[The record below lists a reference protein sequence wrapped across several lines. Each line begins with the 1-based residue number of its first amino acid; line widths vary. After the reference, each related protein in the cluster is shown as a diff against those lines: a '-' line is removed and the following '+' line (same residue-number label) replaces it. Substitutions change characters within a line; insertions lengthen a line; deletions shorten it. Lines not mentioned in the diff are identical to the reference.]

1 MAGTA
6 YFWVKAESRVT
17 QIDTAVYAQ
26 WQETG
31 NPKANYYTLI
41 SDPPGPGYT
50 YNGTE
55 WVAPPV
61 YTPQEVTRFQA
72 KAVMLQQGILDSVE
86 QAVDASSDA
95 LLKLA
100 WDEALTF
107 ERQSPALAT
116 VADTLGL
123 TEQQLDDMF
132 TAAAQVKA

>member
-6 YFWVKAESRVT
+6 YFWVEAEFRVT

-26 WQETG
+26 WQATG
-31 NPKANYYTLI
+31 NAKVNYYTLI

-61 YTPQEVTRFQA
+61 YIPQEVTRFQA
-72 KAVMLQQGILDSVE
+72 KAVMLQQDILDSVE
-86 QAVDASSDA
+86 QAVDESTDP
-95 LLKLA
+95 LLQLA
-100 WDEALTF
+100 WNEALTF
-107 ERQSPALAT
+107 ERQSPALEA
-116 VADTLGL
+116 VANTIGL

-132 TAAAQVKA
+132 TAAAQIKA